1 MIACGV
7 NLWVP
12 GYGFWWMGQDGDAK
26 FCEDARM
33 MFFFPTKLDDILF
46 LNERQIEGI
55 EKVLFVWRSDSGVR
69 GQLFIYICC
78 FLKCSF

>member
-1 MIACGV
+1 
-7 NLWVP
+7 
-12 GYGFWWMGQDGDAK
+12 MGQDGDAK

-55 EKVLFVWRSDSGVR
+55 EKVLFV
-69 GQLFIYICC
+69 LA
-78 FLKCSF
+78 K

>member
-33 MFFFPTKLDDILF
+33 MFFFLPSWMIFFFRGDRKGSF
-46 LNERQIEGI
+46 CFGEVN
-55 EKVLFVWRSDSGVR
+55 SGVR
-69 GQLFIYICC
+69 GQLFIYIVV
-78 FLKCSF
+78 F